1 MVEVDRLIACSLA
14 SFRPPPMAS
23 TKNHSAPG
31 AGAHGGLVSVL
42 GSNLEA
48 IAIFRMTFGAL
59 LLVELVSRYQ
69 YLLPFYSDAGTLPLH
84 LLRPKIDTLYSAVCV
99 HCYDGSM
106 AYLTVLLAVQVG
118 LAMMFTVGYR
128 TRLASIGSWF
138 LYLSLSLRNTWLN
151 FILDR

>member
-1 MVEVDRLIACSLA
+1 MT
-14 SFRPPPMAS
+14 P
-23 TKNHSAPG
+23 TTNQSAPDAG
-31 AGAHGGLVSVL
+31 GAHGGLASVL

-69 YLLPFYSDAGTLPLH
+69 YILPFYSDEGTLPLR
-84 LLRPKIDTLYSAVCV
+84 LLYPKIDTLYSAACV

-106 AYLTVLLAVQVG
+106 MYLTGLLTVQVG
-118 LAMMFTVGYR
+118 LAMMFIVGYK

-151 FILDR
+151 FILDRYD